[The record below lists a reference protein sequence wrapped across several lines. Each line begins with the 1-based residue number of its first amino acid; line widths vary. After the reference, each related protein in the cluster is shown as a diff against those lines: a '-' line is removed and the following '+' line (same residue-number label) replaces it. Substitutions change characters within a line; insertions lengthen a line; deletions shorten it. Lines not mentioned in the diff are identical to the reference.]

1 MKYTLITG
9 ASSGIGKG
17 LAEKFASKR
26 HNLIIAARRT
36 NLLNEIKKELENRY
50 KIDVVVF
57 TVDLSK
63 EQEVEKFYNDVKKYD
78 IELFINNA
86 GFGDLNLAWDSDLDK
101 IKKMLDLNIK
111 TLTTL
116 SIMFIRD
123 NLDNDVQLINVSSGA
138 GYNIFAW
145 SINYSASKVFVSAW
159 TESVAKQLRK
169 LNKKIKVKV
178 LAPGVTKS
186 EFSNQA
192 LLKTKLKKEQI
203 EKYKNWK
210 SKAIL
215 TSENLADETYK
226 LYKSDKIVG
235 IIKNNKLELSDG
247 YYDIFW
253 ID

>member
-86 GFGDLNLAWDSDLDK
+86 GFGDLNLA
-101 IKKMLDLNIK
+101 
-111 TLTTL
+111 
-116 SIMFIRD
+116 
-123 NLDNDVQLINVSSGA
+123 
-138 GYNIFAW
+138 
-145 SINYSASKVFVSAW
+145 
-159 TESVAKQLRK
+159 
-169 LNKKIKVKV
+169 
-178 LAPGVTKS
+178 
-186 EFSNQA
+186 
-192 LLKTKLKKEQI
+192 
-203 EKYKNWK
+203 
-210 SKAIL
+210 
-215 TSENLADETYK
+215 
-226 LYKSDKIVG
+226 
-235 IIKNNKLELSDG
+235 
-247 YYDIFW
+247 
-253 ID
+253 